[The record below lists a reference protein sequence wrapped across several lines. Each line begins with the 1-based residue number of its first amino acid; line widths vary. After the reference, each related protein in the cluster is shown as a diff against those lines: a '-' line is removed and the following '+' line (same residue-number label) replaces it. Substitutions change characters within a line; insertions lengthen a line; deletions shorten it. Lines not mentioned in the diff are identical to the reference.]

1 MKTFPPHPL
10 TDRLRRPVTAITAYD
25 YPAARL
31 CDEAGIQLIL
41 VGDSLGMMVAGHP
54 DTTSVT
60 LDQMAYHTEIVR
72 RGVNR
77 AVLVS
82 DLPIH
87 TYDTP
92 EEALR
97 SARRLVEAGAD
108 AVKLEGGLGQVEKV
122 AAIVGAGI
130 PLCAHLGMLPQRV
143 REEGGYK
150 KKGKSAGEAARLVEA
165 ALALE
170 EAGAFAVV
178 LESVVAE
185 VAAEMTRRLRIP
197 TIGIGSGWD
206 CDGQVRV
213 LHDVIGAYPW
223 FVPPFAKVHG
233 NVAGVIRDSLRAY
246 EEEVSGMIPDA
257 PRQQK
262 KTCEGRGEGGSSPV
276 PERT

>member
-1 MKTFPPHPL
+1 
-10 TDRLRRPVTAITAYD
+10 VTSITAYD

-41 VGDSLGMMVAGHP
+41 VGDSLGMMVAGCP

-72 RGVNR
+72 RGVKK

-92 EEALR
+92 EEAVKNG
-97 SARRLVEAGAD
+97 RRLIEAGAD
-108 AVKLEGGLGQVEKV
+108 AVKLEGGFGQIEKV
-122 AAIVGAGI
+122 EALVASGI
-130 PLCAHLGMLPQRV
+130 PLCAHLGMLPQSV

-150 KKGKSAGEAARLVEA
+150 KKGKTPEEADRLIDA

-170 EAGAFAVV
+170 AAGAFAIV
-178 LESVVAE
+178 LESIVAK

-197 TIGIGSGWD
+197 TIGIGSGRE

-213 LHDVIGAYPW
+213 LHDVTGAYPW

-233 NVAGVIRDSLRAY
+233 DVAGVTRSALRAY
-246 EEEVSGMIPDA
+246 LDEVSETTV
-257 PRQQK
+257 R
-262 KTCEGRGEGGSSPV
+262 
-276 PERT
+276 

>member
-1 MKTFPPHPL
+1 MKTLPSHPI
-10 TDRLRRPVTAITAYD
+10 TDRLHPPVTAITAYD
-25 YPAARL
+25 YPFARL
-31 CDEAGIQLIL
+31 CDEAGVQLIL
-41 VGDSLGMMVAGHP
+41 VGDSLGMMVAGCE

-72 RGVNR
+72 RGVRR
-77 AVLVS
+77 AVLVA

-92 EEALR
+92 EQAVR
-97 SARRLVEAGAD
+97 SGRRLMEAGAD
-108 AVKLEGGLGQVEKV
+108 AVKLEGGFGQVEKIAALV
-122 AAIVGAGI
+122 AAGI

-150 KKGKSAGEAARLVEA
+150 KKGKSAVEAGQLVEA

-170 EAGAFAVV
+170 EAGAFAIV

-197 TIGIGSGWD
+197 TIGIGAGD
-206 CDGQVRV
+206 QCDGQIRV

-233 NVAGVIRDSLRAY
+233 NVAEVVRNSLRAY
-246 EEEVSGMIPDA
+246 LEDVSGPA
-257 PRQQK
+257 S
-262 KTCEGRGEGGSSPV
+262 GEPIS
-276 PERT
+276 